1 MSTPFIIDEIIINA
15 ITNTRGNKTVTITR
29 DLFHLT
35 DEEKQDYKILNNND
49 TTKYPLFSPNVVYD
63 KSHLLSLPRVE
74 VINFFFNR
82 KVFNDTLIRSGAKPI
97 EPNNDKDDDN
107 TRIRRNVEVTLRILL
122 PNSFPTRNDIRLTYN
137 KTDATK
143 LYGLSDV
150 FQDIMSFFSYS
161 YLKIDGTIYTT
172 RSVTWLNDLVHN
184 PKFKNLFKEYIAF
197 KLWCIKNDCTNF
209 KKNTY
214 EQNNTDSNTSKKPLA
229 TEYKR
234 FESIALKPLRYPVHT
249 TSNNHLQQLLNADSS
264 NNVVELYK
272 MLEYV
277 VDRFI
282 NKNDAKKRNT
292 ELHTYLDTGI
302 SNINQNRSSG
312 PKYEIN
318 LQIDLFEGIVNNSN
332 RGKLFCP
339 TLGYELGDR
348 VTNLWNGTDSS
359 QTSEGP
365 IYPPKNMEELIS
377 VTSVDTVDQPLQK
390 HPTRSTSNQNTVSF
404 DDKPKKNKPDTN
416 QNRVSLLPI
425 TTSDNSYKLAK
436 IEIPKDVI
444 TDIGI
449 NPGNKTT
456 YQSLISDLILTLKI
470 DGPIEN
476 YVAKN
481 NTDLYKTMQK
491 WGKDMVY
498 KHVSTEKQLNTT
510 SALIRAE
517 LENSI
522 TDYTRE
528 RERENTDKAS
538 AEVKRSLL
546 YKVLIDGMK
555 MIETTKIDNKN
566 MVSGGSMRNNKK
578 HRTFKQK
585 RGYKTRATRK
595 NQ

>member
-35 DEEKQDYKILNNND
+35 DEEKKQNYDILNNND

-97 EPNNDKDDDN
+97 EPNNDKNDDN

-137 KTDATK
+137 ETDAIK
-143 LYGLSDV
+143 LYGIGDA

-197 KLWCIKNDCTNF
+197 NLWCNKNDCTNF
-209 KKNTY
+209 KENTY

-272 MLEYV
+272 MLGYV

-292 ELHTYLDTGI
+292 DLHKYLDTGI

-348 VTNLWNGTDSS
+348 VTNLWNGTDRS

-377 VTSVDTVDQPLQK
+377 VTSVDAVDQPLQK

-404 DDKPKKNKPDTN
+404 DDKPEKNKPDTN

-425 TTSDNSYKLAK
+425 TTSDNSYKLAEIK
-436 IEIPKDVI
+436 IPKEVI
-444 TDIGI
+444 ADIGI
-449 NPGNKTT
+449 NHGNKTT
-456 YQSLISDLILTLKI
+456 YQSLISDLILALQI

-476 YVAKN
+476 YVEKN

-510 SALIRAE
+510 SALILAE

-522 TDYTRE
+522 TDYIKKP
-528 RERENTDKAS
+528 ENKDKAS

-566 MVSGGSMRNNKK
+566 MVSGGSRRNNKK

>member
-456 YQSLISDLILTLKI
+456 YQSLISDLILELKI

-585 RGYKTRATRK
+585 RAYKTRATRK

>member
-585 RGYKTRATRK
+585 RAYKTRATRK